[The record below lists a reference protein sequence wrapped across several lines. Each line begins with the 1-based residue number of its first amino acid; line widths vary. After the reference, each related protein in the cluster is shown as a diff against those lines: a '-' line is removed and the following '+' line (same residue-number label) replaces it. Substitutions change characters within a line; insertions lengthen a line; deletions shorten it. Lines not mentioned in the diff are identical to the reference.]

1 MQRMVGAPVVTSTWT
16 AAGGPTRAVAL
27 EVLINGPI
35 SRSEIARRLDL
46 SAGSLTRL
54 SAPLIDAGI
63 LVEVDERADGRAGR
77 PSRPLD
83 IIPTSRH
90 FIGMKLTGD
99 RLVAALTDFRATV
112 IETVEVPLS
121 GHSVT
126 DVIAAITALVDELA
140 SRGPEII
147 GIGIGIGGLVD
158 AEGIVRSAPFLEW
171 TDVPLAELVVE
182 ATGLPTV
189 VENDLAAFTGYELWF
204 GAAKSLRRFA
214 VITLGAGVG
223 YGLVAGG
230 EIVQDDDTGLGLV
243 GHWPLDPFGPVCP
256 AGHRGC
262 ARSVLTTDAIVAAAS
277 GALGRDVSP
286 AEVMR
291 LAEAGDPAARR
302 VVDDAARGLGRLIAA
317 VANLTS
323 PQLVVIG
330 GEGVALAT
338 VGADAVQEGIGID
351 RDPRTRPVTIVT
363 TSGDDTDWCRGAAAM
378 AIQEYVAP
386 SRR

>member
-1 MQRMVGAPVVTSTWT
+1 MGSATWT
-16 AAGGPTRAVAL
+16 TSRGQTRAVAL

-83 IIPTSRH
+83 ILPTSRH
-90 FIGMKLTGD
+90 FIGMKLAGD
-99 RLVAALTDFRATV
+99 RLVAALTDFRASV
-112 IETVEVPLS
+112 VESVEVPL
-121 GHSVT
+121 GDHGVDDVLEAIEGLVT
-126 DVIAAITALVDELA
+126 RLTV
-140 SRGPEII
+140 RGPAVT

-158 AEGIVRSAPFLEW
+158 DEGTVRSAPFLGW
-171 TDVPLAELVVE
+171 TDVPLARLVRD
-182 ATGLPTV
+182 ATGIPTV

-204 GAAKSLRRFA
+204 GAARSMRRFA
-214 VITLGAGVG
+214 VLTLGAGIG

-230 EIVQDDDTGLGLV
+230 EIVQDVDTGLGLV
-243 GHWPLDPFGPVCP
+243 GHWPLDPFGPVCS

-262 ARSVLTTDAIVAAAS
+262 ARSVLTTDALVAAAS
-277 GALGRDVSP
+277 TALGREVS
-286 AEVMR
+286 ANEVLR
-291 LAEAGDPAARR
+291 LAADGDPAARR
-302 VVDDAARGLGRLIAA
+302 VVDDAGRGLGRLIAA

-323 PQLVVIG
+323 PQLIVIG
-330 GEGVALAT
+330 GEGVALAIE
-338 VGADAVQEGIGID
+338 GADAVQEGIAMD
-351 RDPRTRPVTIVT
+351 RDPRTRPVELVT
-363 TSGDDTDWCRGAAAM
+363 TSGDDTEWCRGAAAM

-386 SRR
+386 RGR

>member
-1 MQRMVGAPVVTSTWT
+1 
-16 AAGGPTRAVAL
+16 
-27 EVLINGPI
+27 VLINGPI

-54 SAPLIDAGI
+54 STPLLDAGI

-83 IIPTSRH
+83 VIPTSRH
-90 FIGMKLTGD
+90 FVGMKLTGD
-99 RLVAALTDFRATV
+99 RLVAALTDFRASV
-112 IETVEVPLS
+112 VKSVEVPLES
-121 GHSVT
+121 HAVDDVLSAIAGLVRDLATCGPTVT
-126 DVIAAITALVDELA
+126 
-140 SRGPEII
+140 

-158 AEGIVRSAPFLEW
+158 AEGTVRSAPFLGW
-171 TDVPLAELVVE
+171 TEVPLARLVFE
-182 ATGLPTV
+182 ATGIPTV

-204 GAAKSLRRFA
+204 GAAKSMRRFA

-230 EIVQDDDTGLGLV
+230 EIVQDDDAGLGLV
-243 GHWPLDPFGPVCP
+243 GHWPLDPFGPICP

-262 ARSVLTTDAIVAAAS
+262 ARSVLTTDALVAAAS
-277 GALGRDVSP
+277 SALGRDVS
-286 AEVMR
+286 ASEVIR
-291 LAEAGDPAARR
+291 LALDGDPAARR
-302 VVDDAARGLGRLIAA
+302 VVDDAGRGLGRLIAA

-323 PQLVVIG
+323 PELVVIG

-338 VGADAVQEGIGID
+338 AGAGAVQEGIALD
-351 RDPRTRPVTIVT
+351 RDPRTRPVRIVT
-363 TSGDDTDWCRGAAAM
+363 TSGDDTEWCRGAAAM

-386 SRR
+386 EGR